1 MFKKSLIIAIILAMF
16 AIVTADEKKEQ
27 NMQDLNVIIT
37 TSKGDIQLELWA
49 DKSPKTVENFVNYI
63 EDGYYNG
70 VIFHRIIN
78 GFMIQAGGFDEN
90 ENRKIPKYD
99 PITNEADNMLSNDY
113 GTIAMARK
121 PNPHSAQAQF
131 FINVN
136 DNKFLDHKDTGKGFG
151 YCVFGKV
158 TKGLDVV
165 NKIKSVETH
174 VNPKFGMKDW
184 PKEQILIT
192 EIKIIEK

>member
-192 EIKIIEK
+192 EIKIIEE